1 MSRVFCAVVLA
12 GCWALP
18 VSASDIVNQ
27 VLNRGMTKQVEAAR
41 ARGVPVA
48 QRLAVSEL
56 VPKGD
61 AAVATKNK
69 RAAEK
74 KTVAGRQQKK
84 HQRRRTASVN
94 EASTGKRPM
103 SQRTNGRR

>member
-1 MSRVFCAVVLA
+1 MSRKFLAVVLA

-18 VSASDIVNQ
+18 VSASDIANQ
-27 VLNRGMTKQVEAAR
+27 VLNRGITKQVEAAR

-56 VPKGD
+56 VPKGGASV
-61 AAVATKNK
+61 AAKNK
-69 RAAEK
+69 SAAEK

-84 HQRRRTASVN
+84 HQRKRSASLD
-94 EASTGKRPM
+94 EARTGKRRM
-103 SQRTNGRR
+103 LQNMNGSR